1 MVSYSEGH
9 TLFPLHRLSISIAL
23 REKTD
28 VYQAYTYGL
37 SNQRIIEV
45 MDRIRKKSLTP
56 TRLTIRGILLIEKP
70 DAYTFFLLPRQATH
84 LYIDNR
90 LIQGDS
96 NLKRKKNKSNEVYL
110 DLGLHPFTIEFFSA
124 ESRFPFNF
132 LWKPGKDKDRRPIP
146 AELLFSMNARHSSFA
161 FLKKLC
167 TKAQIARVLR
177 TAGYILTVLSIMFL
191 LFFLAYWFRRKF
203 SYLWEKDET
212 KSPSRRIVEI
222 DITKGMAGF
231 LMVLSHIAGRG
242 LFPFGTF
249 GAALFFFCSGM
260 NTILFIKKRVA
271 PATQDATRP
280 TEKIGNGEKVCFFC
294 TFLQGINKKVKGKP
308 WVNFYHIFFATL
320 LFFGGYTQI
329 KIAHPLKTSLFPE
342 FLQLSALAILFV
354 FLLAKLFKNPLFT
367 GYLFPIPFLI
377 HLCYQ
382 AGYIPF
388 LNIIGS
394 WKYFLFGPGGFSL
407 FPWSGYFLYGTLLL
421 HVRDKKNG
429 PISVILS
436 TGFLS
441 AITIFLW
448 RIPINKSHMTLS
460 YIFLSLFVVS
470 GLFFFF
476 QFTWSRVREKVNFS
490 KTIQSHLAVVGRN
503 SLMFVYVHYFAI
515 HYLKLGRVSLPLPP
529 HVVLLL
535 QSIGYFVMTL
545 FFLMVYEK
553 VKGRHD
559 LFVPT
564 VLAAGFIAFLRYSGS
579 LSAKMDLRLVDIL
592 IGVLFAFLYV
602 QLREILRIILRK

>member
-1 MVSYSEGH
+1 MVSYSEGR
-9 TLFPLHRLSISIAL
+9 TVSPLHRLSISIAL
-23 REKTD
+23 KEKMD

-37 SNQRIIEV
+37 SNRRIKEV
-45 MDRIRKKSLTP
+45 IGQIRKKSLSP

-70 DAYTFFLLPRQATH
+70 EVYTFFLLPGQVTH

-90 LIQGDS
+90 LIQG
-96 NLKRKKNKSNEVYL
+96 NAILKWKENKSNEVYL
-110 DLGLHPFTIEFFSA
+110 DQGLHAFTIEFFPA

-132 LWKPGKDKDRRPIP
+132 LWKPGKNKDRRPIP
-146 AELLFSMNARHSSFA
+146 SENLFSMNARHSSFA
-161 FLKKLC
+161 LLKKLS
-167 TKAQIARVLR
+167 TKAQIASILR
-177 TAGYILTVLSIMFL
+177 TIGYILTVLSIIFL
-191 LFFLAYWFRRKF
+191 LFLWAYWFRRKF
-203 SYLWEKDET
+203 CHLWEREET

-242 LFPFGTF
+242 LLPFGTF

-260 NTILFIKKRVA
+260 NTILFI
-271 PATQDATRP
+271 
-280 TEKIGNGEKVCFFC
+280 N
-294 TFLQGINKKVKGKP
+294 KVKGKK
-308 WVNFYHIFFATL
+308 WANSYHILFVIL

-354 FLLAKLFKNPLFT
+354 FLLAKLFKNPLHT

-377 HLCYQ
+377 HICYH

-388 LNIIGS
+388 LHIIGS
-394 WKYFLFGPGGFSL
+394 WRYFLFGLGGFSL
-407 FPWSGYFLYGTLLL
+407 FPWAGYFLYGTLLL
-421 HVRDKKNG
+421 HIKDKKNG

-436 TGFLS
+436 TGLLS
-441 AITIFLW
+441 VITIFLL
-448 RIPINKSHMTLS
+448 RIPINKSHLTLS
-460 YIFLSLFVVS
+460 YLFLSLFVVS
-470 GLFFFF
+470 CLFFFF
-476 QFTWSRVREKVNFS
+476 KFTWLRVRERVNLK
-490 KTIQSHLAVVGRN
+490 KTIQSHIAVVGRN

-515 HYLKLGRVSLPLPP
+515 YYLKLGRVSLPLPP
-529 HVVLLL
+529 HAVLLL
-535 QSIGYFVMTL
+535 QAIVYFVMTL

-553 VKGRHD
+553 VKGRHE

-564 VLAAGFIAFLRYSGS
+564 VLAAAFIAFLRYSS
-579 LSAKMDLRLVDIL
+579 LLSTKVDLRLVDIL

-602 QLREILRIILRK
+602 QFREILRIILRK